1 VIRLG
6 FIYPGGGAEQ
16 DYYSFGER
24 HDFRMF
30 LVGSRIPGGDDHA
43 VEALLQTARV
53 KNLIEAAGRFAT
65 LDPAVVVWACTSGS
79 FIVGRAGAEA
89 QVAALR
95 TATGRPAT
103 STALAI
109 VDGLTALGAHR
120 VAVVATYPEPAARA
134 LVAFLDAF
142 GIAVASL
149 QWLDAPNGLDAA
161 AIGEDRLMAA
171 VRQAIIGKPDV
182 VVIPD
187 TALPTM
193 ELVERLEAM
202 AGCPV
207 VTANQATLWAAVGL
221 AGQAVSAAG
230 QGRLFTLAFK
240 EWRT

>member
-1 VIRLG
+1 MIRLG

-16 DYYSFGER
+16 DYYRFGER
-24 HDFRMF
+24 HDLRMF

-53 KNLIEAAGRFAT
+53 ENLIEAADRFAT

-109 VDGLTALGAHR
+109 VDGLMALGARR

-161 AIGEDRLMAA
+161 AIGKDRLKAA
-171 VRQAIIGKPDV
+171 VRQAIMGKPDV

-193 ELVERLEAM
+193 GLVERLEAM

-221 AGQAVSAAG
+221 AGQAVAAAG

-240 EWRT
+240 ESRT